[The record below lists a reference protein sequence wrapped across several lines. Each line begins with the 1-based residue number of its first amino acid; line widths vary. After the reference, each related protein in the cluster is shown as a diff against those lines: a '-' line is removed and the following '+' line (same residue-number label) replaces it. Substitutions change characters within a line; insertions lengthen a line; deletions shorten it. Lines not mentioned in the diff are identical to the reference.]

1 MIPLFI
7 PLFCQNLTLKKDSI
21 NNNILYLREDI
32 QWVYELV
39 KVVCLQNKLIRSI
52 KIKIIEKQ
60 DMGKTRKEF
69 SIKLSD
75 IFIINI

>member
-7 PLFCQNLTLKKDSI
+7 PLFCQNLTLKKDSIKKKDSI

-60 DMGKTRKEF
+60 DMGKNTER
-69 SIKLSD
+69 I
-75 IFIINI
+75 